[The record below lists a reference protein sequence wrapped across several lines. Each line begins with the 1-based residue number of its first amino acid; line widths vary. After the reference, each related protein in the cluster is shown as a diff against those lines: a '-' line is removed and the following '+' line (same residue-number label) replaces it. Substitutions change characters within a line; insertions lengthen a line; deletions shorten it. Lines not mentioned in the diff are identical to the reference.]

1 MCSVKVRFTAV
12 IGFSCGGGGKT
23 YFCGPML
30 LKLFLSA
37 ELWIIWNSYFK
48 VWNIAI

>member
-1 MCSVKVRFTAV
+1 MCSVEVTFTAV
-12 IGFSCGGGGKT
+12 IGCSYGGGRT
-23 YFCGPML
+23 YFCGPMQ

-37 ELWIIWNSYFK
+37 ELWIIWIFFK